1 MAIHH
6 LGLHTTALAVDD
18 FSNQYSQIGMK
29 LTVKLSNNQKSKRCG
44 SCQTSKWSGATYI
57 DGLLKM
63 VSGGVTSTA
72 AMGQGVTE
80 DQFKESK
87 AKA

>member
-1 MAIHH
+1 ME
-6 LGLHTTALAVDD
+6 V
-18 FSNQYSQIGMK
+18 
-29 LTVKLSNNQKSKRCG
+29 VKHQ
-44 SCQTSKWSGATYI
+44 KWSGATYI